1 MLLQKAVAPILT
13 SEITIPSN
21 LLSGASQ
28 DLLELLSAATN
39 FASNIIPTLVSLCTL
54 SAVISCLFQ
63 RQSIWDLPEGADQ
76 QCSDQCSATPS
87 TTAQLSI

>member
-13 SEITIPSN
+13 SEITIPSK
-21 LLSGASQ
+21 LLSSQ

-76 QCSDQCSATPS
+76 QCSDQCPATPS
-87 TTAQLSI
+87 TTAPLSV